1 MAENRIIARAKP
13 AGTRRLAVVPPET
26 EASARA
32 GIVATG
38 PVATAAPPT
47 ATPVTGLNAFLAA
60 AQRQGAELVE
70 VARQQAERIAGEA
83 RSEGYETGYAEGRA
97 TAERETADLLAFA
110 ESAVREVAET
120 RQQLLDDAEPAL
132 VRLAI
137 QVAEKVLQAKLE
149 LEPERVADV
158 LRGALRKAYVRNR
171 LTVVCNPDDIALIE
185 AATPSLHEA
194 VGTLGNLELVGDR
207 RIKRGGVIVRTDAG
221 DVDATLDAQ
230 LTRLREVML
239 GGAGG

>member
-1 MAENRIIARAKP
+1 MARAP
-13 AGTRRLAVVPPET
+13 RTSWSRSAAGWPRTASSPGRSPPGRAGSPSCRPRPRR
-26 EASARA
+26 ARA
-32 GIVATG
+32 PGSAHRRR
-38 PVATAAPPT
+38 PPRRRPRAPS
-47 ATPVTGLNAFLAA
+47 TGLNAFLAA

-97 TAERETADLLAFA
+97 TAEREVADLLAFA
-110 ESAVREVAET
+110 EGAVREVAET

-158 LRGALRKAYVRNR
+158 LRGALRKALR
-171 LTVVCNPDDIALIE
+171 
-185 AATPSLHEA
+185 
-194 VGTLGNLELVGDR
+194 
-207 RIKRGGVIVRTDAG
+207 
-221 DVDATLDAQ
+221 AQ
-230 LTRLREVML
+230 P
-239 GGAGG
+239 A

>member
-1 MAENRIIARAKP
+1 VAENRIIARAKP

-32 GIVATG
+32 GLLPMPTS
-38 PVATAAPPT
+38 PSTAPP
-47 ATPVTGLNAFLAA
+47 ATGLNAFLAA

-70 VARQQAERIAGEA
+70 IAREQAERIAGEA
-83 RSEGYETGYAEGRA
+83 RDEGYETGYAEGRA
-97 TAERETADLLAFA
+97 AAEREVADLLAFA
-110 ESAVREVAET
+110 EGAVREVAET
-120 RQQLLDDAEPAL
+120 RQQMLDDAEPAL
-132 VRLAI
+132 VRLAV

-194 VGTLGNLELVGDR
+194 VGTLGSLELVGDR
-207 RIKRGGVIVRTDAG
+207 RIRRGGVIVRTDAG
-221 DVDATLDAQ
+221 DVDATLDSQ
-230 LTRLREVML
+230 LARLREVML
-239 GGAGG
+239 GGADG